1 MKQLNWMAESKF
13 VNSPELHDWVAEIK
27 IHKEK
32 KYFGDWFYLFSVLYV
47 MLESLLNFNLFLN

>member
-13 VNSPELHDWVAEIK
+13 VNFPELHDWVAEIK

-32 KYFGDWFYLFSVLYV
+32 KYFGDWF
-47 MLESLLNFNLFLN
+47 